1 MLNIGRMGRGSSNYY
16 LDAVARTQVDYYHG
30 HGEAPGRWLGSG
42 LDALELEAGL
52 QVTREALGR
61 VLDGDHPATGERVA
75 AHPARQVPGFD
86 LTFRA
91 PKSVSLLWGL
101 GDEHVAGQ
109 VQAAHDAAVT
119 ATLGYLEQYVARS
132 RRGAG
137 GVEQVAVDGL
147 VAAAFTH
154 RTSRDGD
161 PLLHTHLLVAN
172 LARTSDD
179 GVWRT
184 VDSRRLF
191 THAKTAGTLYQ
202 AHLRDE
208 LTRRLGVEWQ
218 PVVNG
223 CADLM
228 GVPREWIEAFSK
240 RRAAIVAHMEARG
253 ETSAAAAQ
261 VATLDTRQPKQD
273 QQDDPDLRQRWT
285 IEARSHGIPDGWWTR
300 WSTGRSSSP
309 GSWRGC

>member
-1 MLNIGRMGRGSSNYY
+1 M
-16 LDAVARTQVDYYHG
+16 
-30 HGEAPGRWLGSG
+30 
-42 LDALELEAGL
+42 
-52 QVTREALGR
+52 
-61 VLDGDHPATGERVA
+61 LDGDHPTTGERVA

-101 GDEHVAGQ
+101 GDEEVAGQ
-109 VQAAHDAAVT
+109 VQQAHDAAVT
-119 ATLGYLEQYVARS
+119 ATLGYLEQHVARS

-161 PLLHTHLLVAN
+161 PLLHTHVLVAN

-184 VDSRRLF
+184 VDSRRFF

-208 LTRRLGVEWQ
+208 LTRRLGVEWR

-223 CADLM
+223 CADLK
-228 GVPREWIEAFSK
+228 GVDREWIEAFSK
-240 RRAAIVAHMEARG
+240 RRAAIVEHMAERG

-261 VATLDTRQPKQD
+261 VATLDTRQAKAE
-273 QQDDPDLRQRWT
+273 QQDEPDLRQRWAWRPAGMGSRTAGGPSVLDRQVEQRHGLGRLLVDQDTLTEHTASFAHRDVVRT
-285 IEARSHGIPDGWWTR
+285 IAEHAGDGAASR
-300 WSTGRSSSP
+300 
-309 GSWRGC
+309 